1 LTTINDSNK
10 YWIGFNLI
18 PGIGRVKFTQIENY
32 FGDIEKAWH
41 AGPDEFKKAGLEDS
55 AVNSVV
61 QWRPKIS
68 LDAEIEKLE
77 RYNIKAFNYHDNGYP
92 SRLKEIHD
100 FPPVIYIRGNI
111 LDEDEYCLA
120 VVGTRNP
127 SAYGRQLTE
136 EIVSELARN
145 KITIVSGLAKG
156 IDTIAHRSAL
166 NAGGRTVAVM
176 GGGLD
181 SVYPA
186 ENANLARNIIKNGA
200 MTSEYAPGTKPR
212 PENFPRRN
220 RIMSGLCLGV
230 LVIEAGETSGS
241 LITAHLAF
249 EQDREVFAIPGS
261 VLSPASIG
269 TNKLI
274 MEGTARLVRNAGDIL
289 QELNLT
295 AVAEQLEIKEVI
307 PSSDTEALI
316 LKNLGAEPK
325 HIDEVCRASGLPV
338 SVTSSTLA
346 MMELKGMVKQIGAMN
361 YALCRE
367 IRENKE
373 LYKIEIN

>member
-1 LTTINDSNK
+1 MTTINDSNK

-41 AGPDEFKKAGLEDS
+41 AGPDEFKKAGLDDS

-200 MTSEYAPGTKPR
+200 MASEYAPGTKPR

>member
-1 LTTINDSNK
+1 MTTKNEKNK

-18 PGIGRVKFTQIENY
+18 PGIGRVKFTRIENY
-32 FGDIEKAWH
+32 FGDIEKAWN
-41 AGPDEFKKAGLEDS
+41 ADIGEFKKAGLDDTTVS
-55 AVNSVV
+55 SIAKH
-61 QWRPKIS
+61 RPDIS
-68 LDAEIEKLE
+68 LDTELAKLKK
-77 RYNIKAFNYHDNGYP
+77 NGIQALNYHENGYP
-92 SRLKEIHD
+92 ARLKEIHD
-100 FPPVIYIRGNI
+100 FPPVIYVRGEI
-111 LDEDEYCLA
+111 PAKDEYCLA

-127 SAYGRQLTE
+127 SVYGRQLTE
-136 EIVSELARN
+136 EIVSELAKNR
-145 KITIVSGLAKG
+145 ITIVSGLAKG

-166 NAGGRTVAVM
+166 NAGGRTIAVM

-186 ENANLARNIIKNGA
+186 ENANLARQVIKNGA
-200 MTSEYAPGTKPR
+200 MISEYAAGTKPR

-261 VLSPASIG
+261 ILSPASIG

-274 MEGTARLVRNAGDIL
+274 MEGTARLVRNASDIL
-289 QELNLT
+289 EELNLT
-295 AVAEQLEIKEVI
+295 AITEHIEAKEII
-307 PSSDTEALI
+307 PASDTEAVI
-316 LKNLGAEPK
+316 LKQLGAEPT
-325 HIDEVCRASGLPV
+325 HVDEICRAADLPISVVSG
-338 SVTSSTLA
+338 TLA
-346 MMELKGMVKQIGAMN
+346 MMELKGMVKQVATMS

-373 LYKIEIN
+373 FYKIEIN

>member
-1 LTTINDSNK
+1 LSIINENNK

-18 PGIGRVKFTQIENY
+18 PGIGRVRFTQIENY
-32 FGDIEKAWH
+32 FGDIQKAWN
-41 AGPDEFKKAGLEDS
+41 AKLDEFKKAGLDDNTI
-55 AVNSVV
+55 NSIAK
-61 QWRPKIS
+61 WRPKIS
-68 LDAEIEKLE
+68 PDTEIEKLE
-77 RYNIKAFNYHDNGYP
+77 KLSIKAFNYHDKDYP
-92 SRLKEIHD
+92 ARLKEIHD
-100 FPPVIYIRGNI
+100 FPPLIYIRGEI
-111 LDEDEYCLA
+111 LAADEYCLA

-127 SAYGRQLTE
+127 SVYGRQLTD
-136 EIVSELARN
+136 EIASELAHS

-156 IDTIAHRSAL
+156 IDTIAHQSAL
-166 NAGGRTVAVM
+166 NAGGRTIAVM

-186 ENANLARNIIKNGA
+186 ENANLARNILKNGA
-200 MTSEYAPGTKPR
+200 LVSEYAPGTKPK

-230 LVIEAGETSGS
+230 LVVEAGETSGS
-241 LITAHLAF
+241 LITAHMAF

-274 MEGTARLVRNAGDIL
+274 MEGTARLVRNAADIL

-295 AVAEQLEIKEVI
+295 AVAEQIEAKEVI
-307 PSSDTEALI
+307 PASDTEAVI
-316 LKNLGAEPK
+316 LKQLGAEPR
-325 HIDEVCRASGLPV
+325 HIDEICRDSGLPV

-361 YALCRE
+361 YTLCRD
-367 IRENKE
+367 IRENRE

>member
-41 AGPDEFKKAGLEDS
+41 AGPDEFKKAGLDDS

-200 MTSEYAPGTKPR
+200 MISEYAPGTKPR

>member
-41 AGPDEFKKAGLEDS
+41 AGHDEFKKAGLDDS

-200 MTSEYAPGTKPR
+200 MASEYAPGTKPR

>member
-1 LTTINDSNK
+1 LTIKNEKNK

-18 PGIGRVKFTQIENY
+18 SGIGRVKFNKIESY
-32 FGDIEKAWH
+32 FGDIEKAWN
-41 AGPDEFKKAGLEDS
+41 AAADELKKAGLDEG
-55 AVNSVV
+55 SVKSIIKS
-61 QWRPKIS
+61 RPTID
-68 LDAEIEKLE
+68 LDAELAKLE
-77 RYNIKAFNYHDNGYP
+77 KYNIKAFNYHDNEYP
-92 SRLKEIHD
+92 ARLKEIYD
-100 FPPVIYIRGNI
+100 FPPLIYIRGDI
-111 LDEDEYCLA
+111 LQEDEYCLA

-127 SAYGRQLTE
+127 TIYGRQITE
-136 EIVSELARN
+136 EIVSALAGN

-156 IDTIAHRSAL
+156 IDTITHQSAL
-166 NAGGRTVAVM
+166 NANGRTIAVM

-186 ENANLARNIIKNGA
+186 ENANLARQVIKNGA
-200 MTSEYAPGTKPR
+200 MVSEYAPGTKPR

-241 LITAHLAF
+241 LITANLAF
-249 EQDREVFAIPGS
+249 EQNREVFAVPGS
-261 VLSPASIG
+261 VLSPASSG

-274 MEGTARLVRNAGDIL
+274 MENTAKLVRNVEDIL

-295 AVAEQLEIKEVI
+295 AVAEQIEVKELI
-307 PSSDTEALI
+307 PASDTEALI
-316 LKNLGAEPK
+316 LKQLGAEPK
-325 HIDEVCRASGLPV
+325 HIDEVCRNSALPI

-346 MMELKGMVKQIGAMN
+346 MMELKGMVKQVGAMN

-367 IRENKE
+367 VRENKE
-373 LYKIEIN
+373 FYKIEIN

>member
-1 LTTINDSNK
+1 MTTINDSNK

-41 AGPDEFKKAGLEDS
+41 AGPDEFKKAGLDDS

-200 MTSEYAPGTKPR
+200 MISEYAPGTKPR

>member
-1 LTTINDSNK
+1 MTTNNENNK
-10 YWIGFNLI
+10 YWVGFNLI

-32 FGDIEKAWH
+32 FGDIRKAWN
-41 AGPDEFKKAGLEDS
+41 AGNDEFKKAGLDDN
-55 AVNSVV
+55 ATNSIA

-68 LDAEIEKLE
+68 LDSEIEKLE
-77 RYNIKAFNYHDNGYP
+77 KHNIKAFNYHDKDYP
-92 SRLKEIHD
+92 ARLKEIHD
-100 FPPVIYIRGNI
+100 FPPLIYVRGNI
-111 LDEDEYCLA
+111 LAEDEYCLA

-127 SAYGRQLTE
+127 SVYGRQLTE
-136 EIVSELARN
+136 EIVSELAHS

-166 NAGGRTVAVM
+166 GAGGRTIAVM

-186 ENANLARNIIKNGA
+186 ENANLARNILKNGA
-200 MTSEYAPGTKPR
+200 MISEYAPGTKPR

-274 MEGTARLVRNAGDIL
+274 MEGTARLVRNASDIL

-295 AVAEQLEIKEVI
+295 AIAEQIEVKEVI
-307 PSSDTEALI
+307 PASDTEAVI
-316 LKNLGAEPK
+316 LSQLGAEPK

-338 SVTSSTLA
+338 PVISSTLA
-346 MMELKGMVKQIGAMN
+346 MMELKGIVKQVGSMN

-367 IRENKE
+367 VRENKE

>member
-1 LTTINDSNK
+1 MTTINDSNK

-41 AGPDEFKKAGLEDS
+41 AGHDEFKKAGLDDS

-200 MTSEYAPGTKPR
+200 MASEYAPGTKPR

>member
-1 LTTINDSNK
+1 MTIKNEKNK

-18 PGIGRVKFTQIENY
+18 SGIGRVKFNKIESY
-32 FGDIEKAWH
+32 FGDIEKAWN
-41 AGPDEFKKAGLEDS
+41 AAADELKKAGLDEG
-55 AVNSVV
+55 SVKSIIKS
-61 QWRPKIS
+61 RPTID
-68 LDAEIEKLE
+68 LDAELAKLE
-77 RYNIKAFNYHDNGYP
+77 KYNIKAFNYHDNEYP
-92 SRLKEIHD
+92 ARLKEIYD
-100 FPPVIYIRGNI
+100 FPPLIYIRGDI
-111 LDEDEYCLA
+111 LQEDEYCLA

-127 SAYGRQLTE
+127 TIYGRQITE
-136 EIVSELARN
+136 EIVSALAGN

-156 IDTIAHRSAL
+156 IDTITHQSAL
-166 NAGGRTVAVM
+166 NANGRTIAVM

-186 ENANLARNIIKNGA
+186 ENANLARQVIKNGA
-200 MTSEYAPGTKPR
+200 MVSEYAPGTKPR

-241 LITAHLAF
+241 LITANLAF
-249 EQDREVFAIPGS
+249 EQNREVFAVPGS
-261 VLSPASIG
+261 VLSPASSG

-274 MEGTARLVRNAGDIL
+274 MENTAKLVRNVEDIL

-295 AVAEQLEIKEVI
+295 AVAEQIEVKELI
-307 PSSDTEALI
+307 PASDTEALI
-316 LKNLGAEPK
+316 LKQLGAEPK
-325 HIDEVCRASGLPV
+325 HIDEVCRNSALPI

-346 MMELKGMVKQIGAMN
+346 MMELKGMVKQVGAMN

-367 IRENKE
+367 VRENKE
-373 LYKIEIN
+373 FYKIEIN

>member
-41 AGPDEFKKAGLEDS
+41 AGPDEFKKAGLDDS

-200 MTSEYAPGTKPR
+200 MASEYAPGTKPR

>member
-1 LTTINDSNK
+1 LTTINENNK
-10 YWIGFNLI
+10 YWICFNQI

-32 FGDIEKAWH
+32 FGDIEKAWN
-41 AGPDEFKKAGLEDS
+41 AGIDEFKKAGLDDY
-55 AVNSVV
+55 SVKSIT
-61 QWRPKIS
+61 QWRPRIS
-68 LDAEIEKLE
+68 PDVELQKLE
-77 RYNIKAFNYHDNGYP
+77 KYNIRALNYHDSDYP
-92 SRLKEIHD
+92 ARLKEIHD
-100 FPPVIYIRGNI
+100 FPPVVYIRGS
-111 LDEDEYCLA
+111 LLTGDEYCLS

-127 SAYGRQLTE
+127 SAYGRQITE
-136 EIVSELARN
+136 EIVSELAKNR
-145 KITIVSGLAKG
+145 ITIISGLAKG
-156 IDTIAHRSAL
+156 IDAIAHRSAL
-166 NAGGRTVAVM
+166 DAGGRTIAVT

-186 ENANLARNIIKNGA
+186 ENANLAREILKNGA
-200 MTSEYAPGTKPR
+200 MISEYAPGIKPR

-274 MEGTARLVRNAGDIL
+274 MEGTAQLVRNATDIL

-295 AVAEQLEIKEVI
+295 AIAEQIEVKEII
-307 PSSDTEALI
+307 PASDTEAVI
-316 LKNLGAEPK
+316 LKQLGAEPK
-325 HIDEVCRASGLPV
+325 HIDEICRTSGLPV
-338 SVTSSTLA
+338 SVISSTLA
-346 MMELKGMVKQIGAMN
+346 MMELKGMVKQVGSMN

-373 LYKIEIN
+373 LYKIEIS

>member
-1 LTTINDSNK
+1 MNVNNK
-10 YWIGFNLI
+10 YWICFNRI

-32 FGDIEKAWH
+32 FGDIEKAWN
-41 AGPDEFKKAGLEDS
+41 AGIDEFKKAGLDDNT
-55 AVNSVV
+55 VNSIAK
-61 QWRPKIS
+61 WRPLIS
-68 LDAEIEKLE
+68 PDTELEKLE
-77 RYNIKAFNYHDNGYP
+77 KHNIKALNYHDADYP
-92 SRLKEIHD
+92 ARLKEIHD
-100 FPPVIYIRGNI
+100 FPPVIYIRGN
-111 LDEDEYCLA
+111 LLPEDEYCLA
-120 VVGTRNP
+120 VVGSRNP
-127 SAYGRQLTE
+127 SVYGRQLTE
-136 EIVSELARN
+136 EIVSELSKNR
-145 KITIVSGLAKG
+145 ITVISGLAKG

-166 NAGGRTVAVM
+166 DAGGRTVAVM

-186 ENANLARNIIKNGA
+186 ENANLARSILKNGA
-200 MTSEYAPGTKPR
+200 LISEYAPGTKPR

-261 VLSPASIG
+261 VLSPASMG

-274 MEGTARLVRNAGDIL
+274 MEGTARLVRNASDIL

-295 AVAEQLEIKEVI
+295 AVAEHIEVKEII
-307 PSSDTEALI
+307 PSSDTEAII
-316 LKNLGAEPK
+316 LKQLGAEPL
-325 HIDEVCRASGLPV
+325 HIDEVCCSSGLPV
-338 SVTSSTLA
+338 SVISSTLA
-346 MMELKGMVKQIGAMN
+346 MMELKGMVKQLGAMN

-367 IRENKE
+367 VRENQE

>member
-41 AGPDEFKKAGLEDS
+41 AGHDEFKKAGLDDS

-68 LDAEIEKLE
+68 LDAEIEKLKK
-77 RYNIKAFNYHDNGYP
+77 YNIKAFNYHDNGYP

-200 MTSEYAPGTKPR
+200 MASEYAPGTKPR

>member
-1 LTTINDSNK
+1 MSIINENNK

-18 PGIGRVKFTQIENY
+18 PGIGRVRFTQIENY
-32 FGDIEKAWH
+32 FGDIQKAWN
-41 AGPDEFKKAGLEDS
+41 ANLDEFKKAGLDDNTI
-55 AVNSVV
+55 NSIAK
-61 QWRPKIS
+61 WRPKIS
-68 LDAEIEKLE
+68 PDTEIEKLE
-77 RYNIKAFNYHDNGYP
+77 KLSIKAFNYHDKDY
-92 SRLKEIHD
+92 SARLKEIHD
-100 FPPVIYIRGNI
+100 FPPLIYIRGEI
-111 LDEDEYCLA
+111 LAADEYCLA

-127 SAYGRQLTE
+127 SVYGRQLTD
-136 EIVSELARN
+136 EIVYELAHS

-156 IDTIAHRSAL
+156 IDTIAHQSAL
-166 NAGGRTVAVM
+166 NAGGRTIAVM

-186 ENANLARNIIKNGA
+186 ENANLARNILKNGA
-200 MTSEYAPGTKPR
+200 LVSEYAPGTKPK

-230 LVIEAGETSGS
+230 LVVEAGETSGS
-241 LITAHLAF
+241 LITAHMAF

-274 MEGTARLVRNAGDIL
+274 MEGTARLVRNAADIL

-295 AVAEQLEIKEVI
+295 AVAEQIEAKEVI
-307 PSSDTEALI
+307 PASDTEAVI
-316 LKNLGAEPK
+316 LKQLGAEPR
-325 HIDEVCRASGLPV
+325 HIDEICRDSGLPV

-361 YALCRE
+361 YTLCRE

>member
-1 LTTINDSNK
+1 LTIINENNK
-10 YWIGFNLI
+10 YWIGFSLI
-18 PGIGRVKFTQIENY
+18 PGIGRVRFTQIENY
-32 FGDIEKAWH
+32 FGSIEKAWN
-41 AGPDEFKKAGLEDS
+41 AGLDEFKKAGLDDNT
-55 AVNSVV
+55 VNSIA

-68 LDAEIEKLE
+68 LDTELEKLE
-77 RYNIKAFNYHDNGYP
+77 KYGIKSFNYHDDDYP

-100 FPPVIYIRGNI
+100 FPPVIYIRGEI
-111 LDEDEYCLA
+111 FAQDEYCLA

-127 SAYGRQLTE
+127 SVYGKQITE
-136 EIVSELARN
+136 EIVSELAHN

-166 NAGGRTVAVM
+166 SAGGRTIAVM

-186 ENANLARNIIKNGA
+186 ENAELARNILKNGA
-200 MTSEYAPGTKPR
+200 LVSEYAPGTKPR

-241 LITAHLAF
+241 LITAHMAF
-249 EQDREVFAIPGS
+249 EQDRDVFAIPGS

-274 MEGTARLVRNAGDIL
+274 MEGTARLVRNAADIL

-295 AVAEQLEIKEVI
+295 AVTEQIEVKEVI
-307 PSSDTEALI
+307 PASDTEAVI
-316 LKNLGAEPK
+316 LKQLGAEPR
-325 HIDEVCRASGLPV
+325 HIDEISRACGLPV
-338 SVTSSTLA
+338 SVASSTLA

>member
-1 LTTINDSNK
+1 MTTNNENNK

-32 FGDIEKAWH
+32 FGDIEKAWN
-41 AGPDEFKKAGLEDS
+41 AGIDEFKKAGLDDNTIQS
-55 AVNSVV
+55 IA

-68 LDAEIEKLE
+68 PDIEIEKLE
-77 RYNIKAFNYHDNGYP
+77 KHNIKAFNYHDKDYP
-92 SRLKEIHD
+92 VRLKEIHD
-100 FPPVIYIRGNI
+100 FPPVIYIRGEI
-111 LDEDEYCLA
+111 LAEDEFCLA

-127 SAYGRQLTE
+127 SVYGRQLTE
-136 EIVSELARN
+136 EIVSELSKNR
-145 KITIVSGLAKG
+145 ITVISGLAKG
-156 IDTIAHRSAL
+156 IDTIAHQSAL
-166 NAGGRTVAVM
+166 NAGGRTIAVM

-186 ENANLARNIIKNGA
+186 ENANLARSILKNGA
-200 MTSEYAPGTKPR
+200 MISEYATGTKPR

-274 MEGTARLVRNAGDIL
+274 MEGTARLVRNAADIL

-295 AVAEQLEIKEVI
+295 AVAEQIEAKEII
-307 PSSDTEALI
+307 PASDTEAVI
-316 LKNLGAEPK
+316 LKQLRAEPR

-338 SVTSSTLA
+338 SIISSTLA
-346 MMELKGMVKQIGAMN
+346 MMELKGMVKQAGSMS

>member
-1 LTTINDSNK
+1 MTNTNENNK
-10 YWIGFNLI
+10 YWVGFNLI
-18 PGIGRVKFTQIENY
+18 PGIGRVRFTQIENY

-41 AGPDEFKKAGLEDS
+41 AGLDEFKKAGLDENTI
-55 AVNSVV
+55 NSIALC
-61 QWRPKIS
+61 RPKIS
-68 LDAEIEKLE
+68 LDIEIEKLE
-77 RYNIKAFNYHDNGYP
+77 KSNIKAFNYHEKNYP
-92 SRLKEIHD
+92 ARLKEIHD
-100 FPPVIYIRGNI
+100 FPPVIYIRGEI
-111 LDEDEYCLA
+111 IAEDEYCLA
-120 VVGTRNP
+120 IVGTRTP
-127 SAYGRQLTE
+127 SVYGRQLTE
-136 EIVSELARN
+136 EIVSELSKNR
-145 KITIVSGLAKG
+145 ITVVSGLAKG
-156 IDTIAHRSAL
+156 IDTIAHQSAL
-166 NAGGRTVAVM
+166 DAVGRTIAVM

-186 ENANLARNIIKNGA
+186 ENANLARRVLKSGA
-200 MTSEYAPGTKPR
+200 MISEYAPGTKPR

-274 MEGTARLVRNAGDIL
+274 MEGTARLVRNAADIL

-295 AVAEQLEIKEVI
+295 AVAEHIEVKEII

-316 LKNLGAEPK
+316 LKHMGAEPR
-325 HIDEVCRASGLPV
+325 HIDEICRSSGLSI

>member
-1 LTTINDSNK
+1 MTTKNEKNK

-18 PGIGRVKFTQIENY
+18 AGIGRVKFTRIENY
-32 FGDIEKAWH
+32 FGDIEKAWN
-41 AGPDEFKKAGLEDS
+41 AGIDEFKKAGLDDNT
-55 AVNSVV
+55 VNSIAK
-61 QWRPKIS
+61 WRPKIS
-68 LDAEIEKLE
+68 LDTELEKLE
-77 RYNIKAFNYHDNGYP
+77 KHNIKAFNYHDKDYP
-92 SRLKEIHD
+92 YRLKEIHD
-100 FPPVIYIRGNI
+100 FPPVIYIREEI
-111 LDEDEYCLA
+111 LAEDEYCLA

-127 SAYGRQLTE
+127 SVYGRQLTE
-136 EIVSELARN
+136 EIVSELAKNR
-145 KITIVSGLAKG
+145 ITIVSGLAKG

-166 NAGGRTVAVM
+166 NAGGRTIAVM

-186 ENANLARNIIKNGA
+186 ENADLARQVIKDGA
-200 MTSEYAPGTKPR
+200 MISEYAAGTKPR

-249 EQDREVFAIPGS
+249 EQDREVFSIPGS

-274 MEGTARLVRNAGDIL
+274 MEGTARLVRNASDIL

-295 AVAEQLEIKEVI
+295 AITEHIEAKEII
-307 PSSDTEALI
+307 PASDTEAVI
-316 LKNLGAEPK
+316 LKQLGAEPA
-325 HIDEVCRASGLPV
+325 HVDEICRASGFPI
-338 SVTSSTLA
+338 SVISSTLA
-346 MMELKGMVKQIGAMN
+346 MMELKGMVKQVATMS
-361 YALCRE
+361 YALCHE

-373 LYKIEIN
+373 FYKIEIN

>member
-1 LTTINDSNK
+1 LTTINENNK

-18 PGIGRVKFTQIENY
+18 PGIGRVRFTQIENY
-32 FGDIEKAWH
+32 FGSIEKAWN
-41 AGPDEFKKAGLEDS
+41 AGLDEFKKAGLDDS
-55 AVNSVV
+55 TINSIA

-68 LDAEIEKLE
+68 PDIETVKLE
-77 RYNIKAFNYHDNGYP
+77 KYYIKAFNYHDKDYP
-92 SRLKEIHD
+92 ARLKEIHD
-100 FPPVIYIRGNI
+100 FPPVIYIRGEI
-111 LDEDEYCLA
+111 LDVDEYCLA

-127 SAYGRQLTE
+127 SVYGRQLAE
-136 EIVSELARN
+136 EIVSELAHS
-145 KITIVSGLAKG
+145 KITIISGLAKG
-156 IDTIAHRSAL
+156 IDTIAHQSAL
-166 NAGGRTVAVM
+166 NAGGRTIAVM

-186 ENANLARNIIKNGA
+186 ENANLARSILKSGA
-200 MTSEYAPGTKPR
+200 LVSEYAPGTKPR

-241 LITAHLAF
+241 LITAHMAF

-274 MEGTARLVRNAGDIL
+274 MEGTARLVRNAADIL

-295 AVAEQLEIKEVI
+295 AVAEQIEVKEVV
-307 PSSDTEALI
+307 PASDTEAVI
-316 LKNLGAEPK
+316 LKQLGAEPR
-325 HIDEVCRASGLPV
+325 HIDEISRASGLPV

-361 YALCRE
+361 YAICRE

-373 LYKIEIN
+373 LYKIEIS

>member
-1 LTTINDSNK
+1 MTTNNENNK
-10 YWIGFNLI
+10 YWVGFNLI

-32 FGDIEKAWH
+32 FGDIRKAWN
-41 AGPDEFKKAGLEDS
+41 AGIDEFKKAGLDDN
-55 AVNSVV
+55 ATNSIA

-68 LDAEIEKLE
+68 LDSEIEKLE
-77 RYNIKAFNYHDNGYP
+77 KHNIKAFNYHDKDYP
-92 SRLKEIHD
+92 ARLKEIHD
-100 FPPVIYIRGNI
+100 FPPVIYVRGNI
-111 LDEDEYCLA
+111 LAEDEYCLA

-127 SAYGRQLTE
+127 SVYGRQLTE
-136 EIVSELARN
+136 EIVSELAKNR
-145 KITIVSGLAKG
+145 ITVISGLAKG
-156 IDTIAHRSAL
+156 IDTIAHQSAL
-166 NAGGRTVAVM
+166 NAGGRTIAVM

-186 ENANLARNIIKNGA
+186 ENANLARNILKNGA
-200 MTSEYAPGTKPR
+200 MISEYAPGTKPR

-274 MEGTARLVRNAGDIL
+274 MEGTARLVCNAADIL

-295 AVAEQLEIKEVI
+295 AVAEQIEVKEII
-307 PSSDTEALI
+307 PASDTEAVI
-316 LKNLGAEPK
+316 LRQLGAEPR
-325 HIDEVCRASGLPV
+325 HIDEICRASGLPI
-338 SVTSSTLA
+338 SVVSSTLA
-346 MMELKGMVKQIGAMN
+346 MMELKGMVKQVGSMS

>member
-1 LTTINDSNK
+1 MTTINDSNK

-41 AGPDEFKKAGLEDS
+41 AGHDEFKKAGLDDS

-68 LDAEIEKLE
+68 LDAEIEKLKK
-77 RYNIKAFNYHDNGYP
+77 YNIKAFNYHDNGYP

-200 MTSEYAPGTKPR
+200 MASEYAPGTKPR

>member
-1 LTTINDSNK
+1 MNENIK
-10 YWIGFNLI
+10 YWIGFNQI

-32 FGDIEKAWH
+32 FGDIEKAWN
-41 AGPDEFKKAGLEDS
+41 AGIDDFKKAGLDDNT
-55 AVNSVV
+55 VNSIAK
-61 QWRPKIS
+61 WRPAIS
-68 LDAEIEKLE
+68 PESELEKLAKH
-77 RYNIKAFNYHDNGYP
+77 NIKAFNYHDDKYP
-92 SRLKEIHD
+92 ARLKEIHD
-100 FPPVIYIRGNI
+100 FPPVIYIRGS
-111 LDEDEYCLA
+111 LLSEDEYCLA

-127 SAYGRQLTE
+127 SVYGRQITE
-136 EIVSELARN
+136 EIVSELAKNR
-145 KITIVSGLAKG
+145 ITVISGLAKG
-156 IDTIAHRSAL
+156 IDTIAHQSAL
-166 NAGGRTVAVM
+166 DAGGRTVAVM

-186 ENANLARNIIKNGA
+186 ENANLARCILKNGA
-200 MTSEYAPGTKPR
+200 MISEYAPGTKPR

-249 EQDREVFAIPGS
+249 EQDREVFAVPGS

-274 MEGTARLVRNAGDIL
+274 MEGTARLVRNAADIL

-295 AVAEQLEIKEVI
+295 AVAEHLEVKEII
-307 PSSDTEALI
+307 PASDTEAVI
-316 LKNLGAEPK
+316 LKRLGAEPL

-338 SVTSSTLA
+338 SVISSTLA
-346 MMELKGMVKQIGAMN
+346 MMELKGMVKQVGSMN

-367 IRENKE
+367 VRENKE